1 MPTWA
6 SAWLSRR
13 VRHVVF
19 AAGSLYWLV
28 PGHATLAVRP
38 APPVDALSV
47 LGVSCL
53 WLLCYGMAWG
63 REPAGRA
70 RAGLLAACLAAAVA
84 AGSGH
89 ALRHSEGILARY
101 YDNPTFE
108 GGVQPS
114 WTATCAGCT
123 RVDPQI
129 AFGSR
134 GYAFTEQYFPLF
146 FANDVLKRQW
156 SPSGNPSTD
165 GYRFSAEWTGF
176 VTARAPARLRLE
188 AAGGDPQL
196 VIDGTAADTDGVAI
210 APGTHAFQVRYAR
223 TSAEA
228 PSLRLR
234 WDEGRG
240 YRDVPAGAF
249 RLGVSPARRW
259 LPAALD
265 VAGLAAWI
273 TALLLLR
280 LNTGPARIRV
290 GRAVCWAGFQ
300 LLFLKSLAEIAVAG
314 SAFGFQVFM
323 PGNDYLAYETFAR
336 QILSGDLLS
345 RLESPFVHWN
355 FGYRYVLSA
364 LHLAAGEAPADVMV
378 LEQAAKSLLVIL
390 VSARVARLYGARAGI
405 ATAAVIVGCHQLAR
419 LEPPM
424 LDTPWSVGIS
434 AVALF
439 ALIDHLRSPSSWTA
453 SAVGLSLGVAGLLR
467 PNLVPLVAAAVL
479 WIAVTGRGASRAGMR
494 RHVLIVVGL
503 SVMVLSLLPLRN
515 VLVGGKWRWLPENGL
530 VNLWVGNHPPEFDG
544 PTYFIVKW
552 TPPRGEIATRVLNY
566 CVAEPGALAERVARK
581 TLYVLGVDPRS
592 GGAIVIRVL
601 LPWVVAA
608 AGSLFLWSRRA
619 PIRRAELLLLWTW
632 VVLVNVPLVA
642 IYPWSYGWRLSAPSF
657 VPLYTLCGTAMAA
670 CLSVRRTAG

>member
-1 MPTWA
+1 MPTLA
-6 SAWLSRR
+6 SAWRSRR
-13 VRHVVF
+13 VRHLVF

-28 PGHATLAVRP
+28 PGHATLAVTST
-38 APPVDALSV
+38 PPVDALSV
-47 LGVSCL
+47 LGISWL

-70 RAGLLAACLAAAVA
+70 RAGLLAACVAAAVA

-89 ALRHSEGILARY
+89 ALRHSEGLLARY
-101 YDNPTFE
+101 YDNPTFD
-108 GGVQPS
+108 GGAQPS
-114 WTATCAGCT
+114 WAATCAGCT

-156 SPSGNPSTD
+156 NPSGNPSTD

-176 VTARAPARLRLE
+176 ITARAPARLRLE
-188 AAGGDPQL
+188 AGGGDPHL
-196 VIDGTAADTDGVAI
+196 VIDGTVVDTEAVAV
-210 APGTHAFQVRYAR
+210 APGTHALQVRYAR

-234 WDEGRG
+234 WDEGSG

-249 RLGVSPARRW
+249 RLWTSAAKSG

-265 VAGLAAWI
+265 LAGLAAWM
-273 TALLLLR
+273 TALLLLQ
-280 LNTGPARIRV
+280 LNTGPRRIRA
-290 GRAVCWAGFQ
+290 GRAVCWVGFE
-300 LLFLKSLAEIAVAG
+300 LLFLKSLAEIASAG

-336 QILSGDLLS
+336 QILSGDILS
-345 RLESPFVHWN
+345 RVESPFVHWN

-378 LEQAAKSLLVIL
+378 LEQAAKALTVIL
-390 VSARVARLYGARAGI
+390 VSARVARLYGATPGI

-424 LDTPWSVGIS
+424 LDTPWTVGVS
-434 AVALF
+434 AAGLF
-439 ALIDHLRSPSSWTA
+439 ALIDYPRSPSSWTA
-453 SAVGLSLGVAGLLR
+453 SAIGLSLGIAGLLR
-467 PNLVPLVAAAVL
+467 PNLIPLVAAALL
-479 WIAVTGRGASRAGMR
+479 WMAVTGSGASRTGVR
-494 RHVLIVVGL
+494 RHVLLVVGL
-503 SVMVLSLLPLRN
+503 SVMALSLLPIRN
-515 VLVGGKWRWLPENGL
+515 VLVGGEWRWLPENGL

-544 PTYFIVKW
+544 PTYFILKW
-552 TPPRGEIATRVLNY
+552 TPPRGEIATRVFNY
-566 CVAEPGALAERVARK
+566 CLAEPGALAQRVARK

-592 GGAIVIRVL
+592 GGRMVIRVL
-601 LPWVVAA
+601 LPWVVAT
-608 AGSLFLWSRRA
+608 AGSRLLWRRRT
-619 PIRRAELLLLWTW
+619 PIRRAELLLLWAW

-657 VPLYTLCGTAMAA
+657 VALYTICGAALAA
-670 CLSVRRTAG
+670 CLGVRRTAG